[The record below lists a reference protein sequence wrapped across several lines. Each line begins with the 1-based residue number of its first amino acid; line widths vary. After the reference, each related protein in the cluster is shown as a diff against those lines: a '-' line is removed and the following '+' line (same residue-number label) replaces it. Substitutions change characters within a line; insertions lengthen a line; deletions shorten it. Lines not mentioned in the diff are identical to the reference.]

1 MSGMSLFPYYPT
13 LRPMARLPWE
23 GSQFPSMR
31 RDLEQMQQ
39 MLAEFFGATAP
50 QGARQTG
57 APSGMMMM
65 PHIDVTE
72 RDREIRITAELPGIS
87 PDDVS
92 VTLDDGVLMIR
103 GEKKA
108 EQQDSGTDAH
118 VQERAYGTFVR
129 YLRLP
134 FNVDPSK
141 VEASFKD
148 GVLTIVVPKPEQ
160 MQAKSNRIEIK
171 KEAAAPATGNSGQ
184 TAGKNGQAQ
193 SAGAKEA
200 AAG

>member
-13 LRPMARLPWE
+13 LRPMARTPWE
-23 GSQFPSMR
+23 GSQFPLMR
-31 RDLEQMQQ
+31 RDLEQ
-39 MLAEFFGATAP
+39 MLAEFFGAAAP
-50 QGARQTG
+50 PGARQMQTG
-57 APSGMMMM
+57 ASPGMMLM
-65 PHIDVTE
+65 PHIDVAE
-72 RDREIRITAELPGIS
+72 RDREIRITAELPGIT

-92 VTLDDGVLMIR
+92 VTLDDGVLVIR

-108 EQQDSGTDAH
+108 EQHDSGTDLH
-118 VQERAYGTFVR
+118 VLERTYGTFSR

-134 FNVDPSK
+134 FSVDPSK

-171 KEAAAPATGNSGQ
+171 KEAANPATGNSGQ
-184 TAGKNGQAQ
+184 TAAKNGQAKP
-193 SAGAKEA
+193 AGSKEA
-200 AAG
+200 AAV